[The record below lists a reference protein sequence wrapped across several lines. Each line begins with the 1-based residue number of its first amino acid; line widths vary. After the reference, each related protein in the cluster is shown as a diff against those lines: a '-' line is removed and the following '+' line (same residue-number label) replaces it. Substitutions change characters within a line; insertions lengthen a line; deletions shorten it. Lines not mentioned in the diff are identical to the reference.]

1 MNQPAARSGRRGCG
15 HTSVPH
21 TADLRIEAWG
31 PTREDCIAEA
41 VRGLVESFADVSG
54 AASHRTIECHLSAGS
69 DADLLA
75 AALEEVIYR
84 LDARGEVPVAVEVG
98 RAADGGID
106 LALGAVDAST
116 VEITGAAP
124 KAASLSGLACAPDAS
139 RRWSCAVTID
149 V

>member
-1 MNQPAARSGRRGCG
+1 MNQPAEQPGGRGCG
-15 HTSVPH
+15 HRSVPH

-31 PTREDCIAEA
+31 PTREESIAEA
-41 VRGLVESFADVSG
+41 VRALVESFADVSG
-54 AASHRTIECHLSAGS
+54 AGRRHTIEYHLTAGS

-75 AALEEVIYR
+75 AAVEEVIYR
-84 LDARGEVPVAVEVG
+84 LDTSGEVPVAVAAG

-106 LALGAVDAST
+106 LALQAADAST
-116 VEITGAAP
+116 VEIIGAGP

-139 RRWSCAVTID
+139 GRWSCAVTID